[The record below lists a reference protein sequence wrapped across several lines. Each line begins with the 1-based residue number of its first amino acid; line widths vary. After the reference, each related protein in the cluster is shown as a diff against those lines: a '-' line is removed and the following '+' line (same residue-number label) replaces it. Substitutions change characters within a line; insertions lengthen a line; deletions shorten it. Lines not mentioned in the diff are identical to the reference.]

1 MPRDHLRPEEMSEP
15 ADKVA
20 RERLEA
26 ELKRALWA
34 QRASRSWAGLA
45 AAGASQPSR

>member
-1 MPRDHLRPEEMSEP
+1 MPRDPLHPEDLAEA
-15 ADKVA
+15 ADKAA

-34 QRASRSWAGLA
+34 QRASRSWAALTA
-45 AAGASQPSR
+45 AKAPQSNL